1 MIKVVVGGATGR
13 LGNIICQL
21 VSESEDMELTGAI
34 VSENNEDI
42 GNDILGTK
50 MSGPES
56 LLRLAE
62 DADVYVDVTSPD
74 AAADIIAD
82 IPGTGCNLIVGT
94 TAIPQDRIDLMT
106 LNTAKYNTS
115 SLVTANFAMGVN
127 VFWKMCEVLAKY
139 LPDYDIEVIES
150 HHNKKKDA
158 PSGTAVEAMKRLK
171 EASNAEGAVHGR
183 EGIVGARGKEI
194 GVHSIRAGDI
204 VGNHTVLF
212 GKNSEVIE
220 LTHRAGSQDVFALG
234 CMSSIRW
241 ITDKKD
247 GRVHSM
253 DEVLGI
259 C

>member
-21 VSESEDMELTGAI
+21 VSGSEDLELTGAI
-34 VSENNEDI
+34 VSENNKNI
-42 GNDILGTK
+42 GNDIFETR

-56 LLRLAE
+56 LLRLAGE
-62 DADVYVDVTSPD
+62 ADVYVDVTSPD
-74 AAADIIAD
+74 AAAKIVAD

-94 TAIPQDRIDLMT
+94 TAIPQDKIDLMT

-115 SLVTANFAMGVN
+115 SLVTANFAIGVN
-127 VFWKMCEVLAKY
+127 VFWKMCEILGKY

-158 PSGTAVEAMKRLK
+158 PSGTAIEAIRRLQ
-171 EASNAEGAVHGR
+171 EVTNTEGTVYGR

-204 VGNHTVLF
+204 VGDNTVLF

-220 LTHRAGSQDVFALG
+220 LTHRAGSRDVFALG
-234 CMSSIRW
+234 CISSIRW
-241 ITDKKD
+241 IAEKKD